1 LRGRNDDWRA
11 PSRRFRTALCPLV
24 PDQYSSVSSNYSVG
38 SLATSAPPCPPPEAE
53 TKQEKCEKERLD
65 WAWKAGDWA
74 QMARVDR
81 WAWQRLRRA
90 RNRHGIPVRG
100 GGGAG
105 EIARVELPRRA
116 SERQGRV
123 RRGRRSKGSSAAE
136 QGARASRKT
145 AAWSGFA
152 GGWGGVG
159 LAVRGRRRLGRGLR
173 VGLAVRGGVVAGW
186 QMDGR
191 DWYRWTVEIRA
202 RQN

>member
-1 LRGRNDDWRA
+1 
-11 PSRRFRTALCPLV
+11 
-24 PDQYSSVSSNYSVG
+24 
-38 SLATSAPPCPPPEAE
+38 
-53 TKQEKCEKERLD
+53 
-65 WAWKAGDWA
+65 
-74 QMARVDR
+74 MARVDR

-105 EIARVELPRRA
+105 EIARLELPRRA

-123 RRGRRSKGSSAAE
+123 RRGG
-136 QGARASRKT
+136 GARGAARQSR
-145 AAWSGFA
+145 GREHR
-152 GGWGGVG
+152 GRQRLGPGLRVGGGVG

-191 DWYRWTVEIRA
+191 DWYRWTVAIRA
-202 RQN
+202 RQNQM